1 MKIFFEFLYP
11 YYFSFC
17 LSRGDSEAG
26 SIYDPSH
33 ISFEFAL
40 SYYGLIPEAV
50 YTVTS
55 ATFEKRKRKNLKR
68 FSGPLLTAMCLR
80 KLFHWN

>member
-40 SYYGLIPEAV
+40 SYYGLILEGI
-50 YTVTS
+50 YG
-55 ATFEKRKRKNLKR
+55 N
-68 FSGPLLTAMCLR
+68 FSDL
-80 KLFHWN
+80 